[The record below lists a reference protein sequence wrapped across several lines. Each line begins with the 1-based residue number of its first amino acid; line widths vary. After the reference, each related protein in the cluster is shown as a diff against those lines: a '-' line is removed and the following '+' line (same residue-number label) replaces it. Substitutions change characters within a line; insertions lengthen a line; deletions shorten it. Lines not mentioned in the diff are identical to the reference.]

1 MDDVKTAD
9 AFGNETSTPGIGH
22 NWIAWLRI
30 DPLDGKAE
38 LDQDAEKEHLR
49 DVFSPYRDRLAEIE
63 EAADRVPA
71 TIDNEVDSKRVID
84 FIAVIAGFR
93 KLVEADRS
101 ARRDVFAKAAGV
113 VQTQLKEEVID
124 VLDRVVERTLRPRLT
139 AWQRVKEAEER
150 RRREEEAR
158 RQREE
163 AERARLAAA
172 EEERRLTEA
181 AAPKE
186 SDLARAIAADETA
199 TVAEADAITARQ
211 AAIAKPAELSRE
223 RSSYGGVASLHEF
236 WTLDEDTI
244 DRDKVDLEAL
254 RPYISKAD
262 IAKAARGAMKAGIH
276 AVRGIHM
283 FKTTTT
289 RVR

>member
-1 MDDVKTAD
+1 MDDVRTAD
-9 AFGNETSTPGIGH
+9 TGAETPAPGIGH

-71 TIDNEVDSKRVID
+71 MIDNEVDSKKVID
-84 FIAVIAGFR
+84 FIKVIAGFR
-93 KLVEADRS
+93 KVVDADR
-101 ARRDVFAKAAGV
+101 AQRRDVFAKAAGV
-113 VQTQLKEEVID
+113 VQTQLKEEITD
-124 VLDRVVERTLRPRLT
+124 VLDRLVERRLNPKLT
-139 AWQRVKEAEER
+139 AWQRIKEAEER

-163 AERARLAAA
+163 AELARITAE
-172 EEERRLTEA
+172 EEERRLSDA

-199 TVAEADAITARQ
+199 KVAEADAITARQ
-211 AAIAKPAELSRE
+211 AATAKPAELSRE

-244 DRDKVDLEAL
+244 DRDLVDLEAL
-254 RPYISKAD
+254 RPYLAKAD
-262 IAKAARGAMKAGIH
+262 IAKAVRGAIKAGIRR
-276 AVRGIHM
+276 VRGINI